1 MKIHELRLHHAH
13 SRRSSWYCVYSQFFS
28 CPTLK
33 WQFCFS
39 LHLEKRN
46 NVVCFFLRPATTF
59 LIVVFS
65 DFVEHT
71 VAAVARLRNTTA
83 HTRDMETMIIGQLS
97 RVEASRECGDE
108 WVVIQMADVIVASVV
123 YEMLD
128 SPNTQLALLVA
139 VKCKTTAKRHD
150 KWSKFFK
157 LCHSSLSWFYTVEL
171 TAHLRL
177 SRSSMIDV
185 HSQLQRGSREL
196 YQVQQQRRHC
206 KMHWVLCARET
217 LVSEHTAWRRES
229 KERTRIS
236 SPFSFTRE
244 QRARCWV
251 DDGVESKSRQQ
262 WNSLSTAIVLLWFHF
277 FFQRRER
284 CYHIWRPKV

>member
-1 MKIHELRLHHAH
+1 MSCDFTTHILADRVDIVFILNSSLVRL
-13 SRRSSWYCVYSQFFS
+13 SNDNFVSLS
-28 CPTLK
+28 TLK
-33 WQFCFS
+33 KEIMSCFS
-39 LHLEKRN
+39 
-46 NVVCFFLRPATTF
+46 LRPATTF

-108 WVVIQMADVIVASVV
+108 WMVIQMADVIVASVV

-177 SRSSMIDV
+177 SLS
-185 HSQLQRGSREL
+185 LQ
-196 YQVQQQRRHC
+196 HD
-206 KMHWVLCARET
+206 WCAFSVAAR
-217 LVSEHTAWRRES
+217 V
-229 KERTRIS
+229 ERTVPS
-236 SPFSFTRE
+236 AAAATT
-244 QRARCWV
+244 
-251 DDGVESKSRQQ
+251 
-262 WNSLSTAIVLLWFHF
+262 L
-277 FFQRRER
+277 
-284 CYHIWRPKV
+284 